1 MVCGAVAFSALSVAP
16 AALETLT
23 PAPIRVLASARADEI
38 VNACGAQIGSSP
50 IFSAPYS
57 RPYNVFGIKIENF
70 CGAANGAAQ
79 YNLELFNDN
88 TNQVAAGGSAGLIAN
103 APPGLGIVQASVPS
117 MSLYGTLG
125 TGYVAD
131 MVWTGGQQRVDD
143 AWSTYNLGFA
153 RPGVPG
159 FGFTL
164 TCAGPGSCPSD
175 GAHIGMNQMTLLV
188 DEMVP
193 PSLAA
198 DAGSLWY
205 EGSGGGAGSTPWV
218 RGTWPLGFSA
228 SAPSG
233 IASMSASMTGEMIGG
248 PPAPPC
254 WLPGTQPTAP
264 FDATTQWQQCNN
276 GQDWT
281 PTVTLVGNRPEQLTL
296 SATSVAGNTSPTGPY
311 TESINVDTTQ
321 PQVSLTGLSEA
332 SSSAGTQYVTATAH
346 LGPSGLGALDCTVDG
361 GPTQSYSTSPA
372 QVPVSGVGTH
382 SIQCTASN
390 RSVNPSGQVAV
401 STPATFSMDIGTPSA
416 SGVWFGKVIHA
427 PKCRRV
433 EERVK
438 VAGKW
443 VTVRRHGKLVRV
455 HRRAHTK
462 RVKARKCRERF
473 VKRKVIELVKVKRH
487 GKTVV
492 VRRTKVEK
500 VPLPPQAVAASTK
513 RVAYGKGA
521 IVSGILATTDGTAVP
536 NRTVQILTAPNNQLR
551 QWSQAA
557 VVTTAADGT
566 WSATLPAGPSRL
578 VEAAYAGDNTTLPST
593 SNTVTLLVP
602 ARIKITIT
610 PRRLPWSGVLTI
622 HGHLAGGYI
631 PPDGVAMRVLIGL
644 PHLPH
649 PYLAQ
654 SFRTNAAGG
663 FALKFKAFGGG
674 HGVAA
679 YPVWLATTS
688 NESDYAYA
696 KNRSRRLK
704 VTFGVATPKPKA
716 RHRHRKNHKKW
727 RRR

>member
-1 MVCGAVAFSALSVAP
+1 MVCGAGAFSALSVAP

-23 PAPIRVLASARADEI
+23 PAPIRVLASARADET

-125 TGYVAD
+125 TGYLAD

-143 AWSTYNLGFA
+143 NWTAYNIPFA

-175 GAHIGMNQMTLLV
+175 GAHIGMNEVTLVV
-188 DEMVP
+188 DETVP
-193 PSLAA
+193 PAIVA
-198 DAGSLWY
+198 TAGSLWD
-205 EGSGGGAGSTPWV
+205 EGSGGGASGTPWV
-218 RGTWPLGFSA
+218 RGSWPIGFSA

-233 IASMSASMTGEMIGG
+233 IQSMSVSMSGETIGG

-264 FDATTQWQQCNN
+264 FDPTTQWQQCAN
-276 GQDWT
+276 GQIWT
-281 PTVTLVGNRPEQLTL
+281 PDVSLTGNGDEQLTL
-296 SATSVAGNTSPTGPY
+296 SAVSAAQNPSSPMET
-311 TESINVDTTQ
+311 IHVDTTQ
-321 PQVSLTGLSEA
+321 PTVTLAGPAAA
-332 SSSAGTQYVTATAH
+332 SSSAGIQYVTATAH

-361 GPTQSYSTSPA
+361 GPTQSYSTSPV

-382 SIQCTASN
+382 SVQCTASN
-390 RSVNPSGQVAV
+390 RSINPSGQVAV
-401 STPATFSMDIGTPSA
+401 STPSTFSMDIGAPTA
-416 SGVWFGKVIHA
+416 SGVWFGKVVHA
-427 PKCRRV
+427 LKCRRV

-462 RVKARKCRERF
+462 RVRARKCRERF
-473 VKRKVIELVKVKRH
+473 VKRKVIELVKVERH

-492 VRRTKVEK
+492 VKRTKVEK

-513 RVAYGKGA
+513 RVAYGKGTT
-521 IVSGILATTDGTAVP
+521 VSGILATSDGTAMP
-536 NRTVQILTAPNNQLR
+536 NRMVQILTAPNNQLG

-557 VVTTAADGT
+557 VVTTSAEGT

-578 VEAAYAGDNTTLPST
+578 VEAAYVGDNTTLPST
-593 SNTVTLLVP
+593 SNTVMLLVP
-602 ARIKITIT
+602 ARIKITIK
-610 PRRLPWSGVLTI
+610 PRRLPWNGVLTI

-654 SFRTNAAGG
+654 SFRTNAAGA

-679 YPVWLATTS
+679 YPMWLATTS

-704 VTFGVATPKPKA
+704 VTFGVPTPKPKA
-716 RHRHRKNHKKW
+716 SHHRHRTKHKK
-727 RRR
+727 RRRR